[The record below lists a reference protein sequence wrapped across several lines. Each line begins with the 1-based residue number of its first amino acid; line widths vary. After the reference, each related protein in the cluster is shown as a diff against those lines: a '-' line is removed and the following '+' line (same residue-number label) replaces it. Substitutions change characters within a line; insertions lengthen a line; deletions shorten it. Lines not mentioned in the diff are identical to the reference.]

1 MALSNLTLY
10 IDSNR
15 SGNSDEGTRARQQAV
30 ADIARLSAVRDK
42 MVSDLEAKGVNPK
55 YLTEMKNVDIAKI
68 LLR

>member
-1 MALSNLTLY
+1 LILFIYLISE
-10 IDSNR
+10 R
-15 SGNSDEGTRARQQAV
+15 EGHSDEGTKMRQQAI

-42 MVSDLEAKGVNPK
+42 MVADLESKGVNPK